1 MARACDD
8 EMIRQIGENVDRL
21 ISIDVLSYGVIDTLY
36 QAARRAN
43 RDAPLCLTAAGLLC
57 ERVPPG
63 ATVVLTTGL
72 ILPGHHPYGETDGP
86 IGVAVLARALAI
98 GLSARILVV
107 CDPELMAI
115 NAALLRTAEL
125 QVIEPRALQAEDG
138 QHRAV
143 AAVAALPRENQAAA
157 DAAAEWIDAL
167 AVAAVIAV
175 EKPGANAAG
184 IYHMVGGTDISADVS
199 KGQAL
204 FAAAR
209 AHRVLTIGIGD
220 RGNELGM
227 GPIAETAR
235 ALLPFGRACGC
246 PCGGG
251 VADETPADVAVV
263 ATVSNWGAYGI
274 TTCLAGLLERSEL
287 IQSPTMEAELFATAR
302 REGGVDG
309 MTGRAAL
316 SADGIAMQVHQG
328 VVRMLAEIDRA
339 QSARSPSPFS
349 TPLIRSGRR
358 RGERSPR

>member
-1 MARACDD
+1 VEWTCDD

-21 ISIDVLSYGVIDTLY
+21 ISVDVLSYGVIDGLY
-36 QAARRAN
+36 QAARRTN
-43 RDAPLCLTAAGLLC
+43 QDAPLCLTAAALLR
-57 ERVPPG
+57 ERVPPA

-86 IGVAVLARALAI
+86 IGVAVLARALAV

-125 QVIEPRALQAEDG
+125 QVIDPGALIHEDG
-138 QHRAV
+138 RHRAV

-157 DAAAEWIDAL
+157 EAAAEWIDAL
-167 AVAAVIAV
+167 EVAAVIAV

-184 IYHMVGGTDISADVS
+184 VYHMVGGTDISAGVS
-199 KGQAL
+199 KGQVL
-204 FAAAR
+204 FAEAR
-209 AHRVLTIGIGD
+209 ARGVLTIGVGD

-235 ALLPFGRACGC
+235 ALLPFGRVCGC

-251 VADETPADVAVV
+251 VADETPADLAVV

-274 TTCLAGLLERSEL
+274 AACLAALLERSDL
-287 IQSPTMEAELFATAR
+287 IQSPAMEAELFATAR

-316 SADGIAMQVHQG
+316 SADGIAMAVHQG

-358 RGERSPR
+358 RSEVPRG